1 MPTLESLPQ
10 GVDILLYPVESQ
22 AHAQRLARQIVASLY
37 VDMMGNIYAVV
48 KL

>member
-10 GVDILLYPVESQ
+10 GVPFVLHRVESQ

-37 VDMMGNIYAVV
+37 VDMMGNIYVVV